1 MSDDKPGRNDPC
13 YCGSG
18 QKYKKCHMPIDQA
31 AERDQRSWKEA
42 ARFLRRDLLRFGRDE
57 QFAEDFAQALPIYW
71 HDLYTID
78 NAEEM
83 AQDEALLFF
92 DWFAFD
98 YQRADGPRVLDVYRE
113 QMVPD
118 LSEHQQMTLAK
129 WAEAD
134 PMSGYE
140 LVDYEGQTL
149 QLREFVSG
157 EMFEV
162 YEPAGHGVI
171 DVGDV
176 IIGRLVE
183 VQGRLEF
190 STDLAYIPAG
200 EVTDLA
206 EKLAT
211 ARAEDAALYPEESA
225 DSSVANFLRRRNYLF
240 VHHALA
246 EAEKVGRPPVARLD
260 PDRPD
265 KKTQKI
271 VRQVRRLQR

>member
-162 YEPAGHGVI
+162 YEPAGRGVI

>member
-71 HDLYTID
+71 NDLYTID

-98 YQRADGPRVLDVYRE
+98 YQRAEGPRVLDVYRE
-113 QMVPD
+113 QMAPD

-157 EMFEV
+157 DLFEV

-176 IIGRLVE
+176 IIGRLVG
-183 VQGRLEF
+183 VQDRLEF

-206 EKLAT
+206 EKLAA
-211 ARAEDAALYPEESA
+211 ARAEDAALYPDESA
-225 DSSVANFLRRRNYLF
+225 DSSVADFLRRRNYLF